1 LRQCNSN
8 SLGINKFCNNNDD
21 FTDLSSEFLV
31 QLLQSDF
38 EKRFLKLPYFYKQ
51 NFTLNRTLGS
61 KLRAGDVF
69 ETTNV
74 DYRGVEKDI
83 AIVQVYFKT
92 AYTTKIERS
101 LTMGWI
107 VYFSNVGGIF
117 GLVLGMGLI
126 SLFELLWLSI
136 QYLEQV
142 NLRSWLIKMKIK
154 LLKYFGF

>member
-1 LRQCNSN
+1 
-8 SLGINKFCNNNDD
+8 
-21 FTDLSSEFLV
+21 V
-31 QLLQSDF
+31 
-38 EKRFLKLPYFYKQ
+38 
-51 NFTLNRTLGS
+51 NRTLGS
-61 KLRAGDVF
+61 SLRAGDVF

>member
-1 LRQCNSN
+1 M
-8 SLGINKFCNNNDD
+8 NKFCNNNDAI
-21 FTDLSSEFLV
+21 TDLSSEFQA

-38 EKRFLKLPYFYKQ
+38 EKRFVLLPYFYKQ
-51 NFTLNRTLGS
+51 HFTVNRTLGS
-61 KLRAGDVF
+61 TLRAGDVF
-69 ETTNV
+69 ATTNV

-136 QYLEQV
+136 QSLEQV

-154 LLKYFGF
+154 LLEYFGF